1 MAETTNGFDYSA
13 VTPDIKEL
21 ADKAYQ
27 STLIDSEL
35 YKKWDVKRGLRD
47 LKGKGVLAGL
57 THISDVHAVDII
69 NGESVPV
76 DGTLRY
82 RGYDVK
88 DLVRGISSRNDFGF
102 EEITYL
108 LLFDKLPNRKELDDF
123 RKILARYRALPKN
136 FVRDVIMKA
145 PSSNM
150 MNTLARSVLTL
161 YSYDS
166 AAEDISIPN
175 VLRQSLQLI
184 SLFPMLSV
192 YSYQAYA
199 HYQKNE
205 SLYIHMPDTS
215 ISLAEN
221 LLYILR
227 PDSSYTE
234 LEAKVLDIAM
244 VLHADHGGGN
254 NSTFTTHVVT
264 STGTD
269 TYSSVAAS
277 LGSLK
282 GPRHGGANVKVV
294 EMFATMKEEIKDWTD
309 EEEVSR
315 YLADILDKKAFDK
328 KGLIYGVGHAVYS
341 LSDPREIIFKS
352 FVERLAHEKGLDK
365 EFALYDTVERLA
377 PKEIA
382 KRRPIYKGVCAN
394 VDFYSGFVYQMLDLP
409 PELYTPIFACAR
421 ISGWSAHRIE
431 ELSNNGKIIR
441 PAFKSAQ
448 PIRDYI
454 RMDER
459 E

>member
-234 LEAKVLDIAM
+234 LEAKVLDIAR